1 MFSVHNPNIKPHT
14 GSHFHHL
21 GSRNFMQ
28 TNHSVRWCWRC
39 SSMTK
44 ELFTTSLFWKSVT
57 SVRPSTEIFFAICR
71 KLSILNTLIFRTLE
85 QRGLLWQCICWRVYF
100 GTQVYIS
107 EWFHCA
113 SVTFV
118 LSKSSPCW
126 LIPVPRMKALMN
138 RCMLQ
143 SAEEMK
149 WAIITVLKKDAK
161 KSQQEC
167 FQQWYSQW
175 QKCDSRRE
183 LLQMW

>member
-1 MFSVHNPNIKPHT
+1 
-14 GSHFHHL
+14 
-21 GSRNFMQ
+21 
-28 TNHSVRWCWRC
+28 
-39 SSMTK
+39 
-44 ELFTTSLFWKSVT
+44 
-57 SVRPSTEIFFAICR
+57 
-71 KLSILNTLIFRTLE
+71 
-85 QRGLLWQCICWRVYF
+85 
-100 GTQVYIS
+100 
-107 EWFHCA
+107 
-113 SVTFV
+113 
-118 LSKSSPCW
+118 
-126 LIPVPRMKALMN
+126 MKALMN